1 MSSKHSPA
9 RNGSQGNRP
18 RKERRTNGGAT
29 GSLRK
34 LKGLLVRPIG
44 IERRD
49 GRVQIVLKERR
60 RTRPA
65 ADHHEPVA
73 TATPREL
80 CAELSARLLAYEA
93 DQAVRT
99 MRHLMFVHDVLDRK
113 GWTGVS
119 AMSGHVL
126 TEALD
131 QLEMLAAEEPSPAI
145 DALIE
150 QMRPLQRAA
159 ELRDERDA
167 RLGNRFEVGEQVVVS
182 ESDFAEFETVERD
195 WNSTVP
201 AGLVRTEPSDD

>member
-1 MSSKHSPA
+1 MSKPA
-9 RNGSQGNRP
+9 PTRQTTKGAM
-18 RKERRTNGGAT
+18 RKERRADVGAT
-29 GSLRK
+29 GPLRK

-60 RTRPA
+60 RNGRAQA
-65 ADHHEPVA
+65 AVAVGHES
-73 TATPREL
+73 ATPSQL
-80 CAELSARLLAYEA
+80 CAELTVRLLAHEA
-93 DQAVRT
+93 EQAVRT

-113 GWTGVS
+113 GWTGVA

-131 QLEMLAAEEPSPAI
+131 QLEMLAIEEPSPLM
-145 DALIE
+145 DAWIE
-150 QMRPLQRAA
+150 QLRPLQRAA

-167 RLGNRFEVGEQVVVS
+167 RLGTSFEVGSQVMVS

-201 AGLVRTEPSDD
+201 AGLVRTGRSDD